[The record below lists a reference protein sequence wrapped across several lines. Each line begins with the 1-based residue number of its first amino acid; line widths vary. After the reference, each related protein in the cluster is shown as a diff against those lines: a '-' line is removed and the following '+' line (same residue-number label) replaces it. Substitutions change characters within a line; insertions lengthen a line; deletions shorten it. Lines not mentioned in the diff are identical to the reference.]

1 MYSTI
6 RKIKSSHSS
15 HLNIPR
21 IEVRRS
27 SSLQFPLSS
36 PIIIDDA
43 KLSEV
48 SALSRSSS
56 IYSSN
61 NQSQYSV
68 NPKMHKCRAYV
79 GCCQLRLASC
89 LIGMLSIGISVIT
102 ICCLLSVSGN
112 LSAEVQSMVTAPIA
126 GLVLFQI
133 ATAMLLII
141 GVLIDTHYLLVPF
154 LLNTVVHVCLAIG
167 IATTVLIS
175 ANDIRRVYGPHIV
188 IVCAVGLA
196 LYVWFTCVVAMTIAL
211 IRHKRRQ
218 GEAFGNYITHS
229 YDHQEDFETSRPI
242 DRVSS
247 TVI

>member
-1 MYSTI
+1 QGPPANLCTMYSTI

-218 GEAFGNYITHS
+218 G